1 MNELRTKSIGTSSR
15 MIIVTLVSAAL
26 CVGLASPTSGAQPL
40 GTLISEGGFDWMAGT
55 WVATS
60 SRGVTIE
67 VTYKWAIENHV
78 ISVEYKASNDF
89 SYRGLIFYKAT
100 EDKIVHIGADNQG
113 GVWEGT
119 WDSDGQRAIMNFAN
133 TKADGQIQKGAAANS
148 RVDADTMKV
157 QTYLVQY
164 GEMDDEPMV
173 TMTYNRKKST
183 QRTGR

>member
-1 MNELRTKSIGTSSR
+1 MNYLRSKKLTTA
-15 MIIVTLVSAAL
+15 TLLFAAL
-26 CVGLASPTSGAQPL
+26 LISLASPVFGAQPL

-60 SRGVTIE
+60 DQGVTIE
-67 VTYKWAIENHV
+67 VTYKWAVENHV

-89 SYRGLIFYKAT
+89 TYRGLIFYKAT

-113 GVWEGT
+113 GAWEGV
-119 WDSDGQRAIMNFAN
+119 WSSNDQRAIMSFAN

-157 QTYLVQY
+157 QTYLIQN

-173 TMTYNRKKST
+173 TMTYKRKKATRKASK
-183 QRTGR
+183 

>member
-1 MNELRTKSIGTSSR
+1 MNELRTRGNGAGIRTTA
-15 MIIVTLVSAAL
+15 VTFVLAAL
-26 CVGLASPTSGAQPL
+26 CLALTSPSSGAQKL

-60 SRGVTIE
+60 SRGVTVE

-89 SYRGLIFYKAT
+89 TYRGLIFYKAT

-157 QTYLVQY
+157 QTYLIQN
-164 GEMDDEPMV
+164 GEMDNEPMV
-173 TMTYNRKKST
+173 TMTYNRKKPALKTSK
-183 QRTGR
+183 